1 MNKKVLAG
9 IPLVLPHLFGISLS
23 AQTRPNIIFIMTDDQ
38 SPIPIE
44 AAISTESR
52 PFGFNGDRY
61 VHTPVIDSLAQNG
74 IVFSRAYVPSS
85 VSSAS
90 RYSILTG
97 RYPSRCESDF
107 FMAQNP
113 AGEMSRPENNVE
125 LEEATQNLPRLLK
138 NAGYRT
144 GFVGKSHLVDQA
156 LLNASAT
163 GLGGYKTYSQG
174 DDPNLPEV
182 SEKMAYNH
190 DLWVKRVKEFGF
202 DYANAVYSANLKELN
217 NDSLNVH
224 NVEWKNKAAL
234 EFIEQ
239 SGDEPFFLYYSE
251 NIPHG
256 PAPWTKRDGKYPYG
270 LDANPKFTSKGLVEA
285 DYSYL
290 PGRDEIKS
298 EVQSLG
304 LDERHAWLTWFDY
317 AVGAIVDKLRDKGVL
332 ENTLII
338 ITSDHGNYNTEKAT
352 LYEGGVRVPL
362 MMFWPAGIEA
372 GLTYDELVQS
382 IDFPATFL
390 ELAGVDLDDI
400 DPIDGI
406 SLKSVLAGSKEPVHD
421 HLYFEIGYARGV
433 MTKNW
438 KYVAVRYDEETE
450 RGIEAGVKF
459 PGFQGELLDAP
470 YYTRNKDLGYRAAAK
485 NPLYFERNQLFNL
498 VNDPDELVNLY
509 NSKPDTALSLVKNLR
524 EILKSFPERPYG
536 EFTRSATTVLKEK
549 FPDNDLKIQ
558 IYPNPSKGCFNI
570 KLPESLQNGVYKVYD
585 LSGSLINYGSFC
597 SDQFELDLLNAS
609 SGFYYLVVSDAMI
622 SLSETLVIV

>member
-1 MNKKVLAG
+1 MKRRYLLGFSFAIPELIGLSLA
-9 IPLVLPHLFGISLS
+9 
-23 AQTRPNIIFIMTDDQ
+23 AQVRPNIIFIMTDDQ

-44 AAISTESR
+44 AASSTESR
-52 PFGFNGDRY
+52 PFGFNGDQY
-61 VHTPVIDSLAQNG
+61 VHTPVIDSLAHNG

-97 RYPSRCESDF
+97 RYASRCESGF
-107 FMAQNP
+107 FLAQNP

-125 LEEATQNLPRLLK
+125 LEEETQNLPRLLQS
-138 NAGYRT
+138 AGYRT
-144 GFVGKSHLVDQA
+144 GFVGKSHLIDQA
-156 LLNASAT
+156 LLNASKT
-163 GLGGYKTYSQG
+163 GSGGFKTYAQS

-182 SEKMAYNH
+182 SDKMAYNH
-190 DLWVKRVKEFGF
+190 NLWVERVKEFGF
-202 DYANAVYSANLKELN
+202 DYANAIYSGNLKELN

-234 EFIEQ
+234 EFIDQ
-239 SGDEPFFLYYSE
+239 SGEEPFFLYYSE

-256 PAPWTKRDGKYPYG
+256 PAPWIKRDGKYPYG
-270 LDANPKFTSKGLVEA
+270 MDANPKFTSKGLVEA

-298 EVQSLG
+298 EVNALG

-317 AVGAIVDKLRDKGVL
+317 AVGAIVEKLREKGML

-352 LYEGGVRVPL
+352 LYEGGVKVPL

-390 ELAGVDLDDI
+390 ELAGVNLDDI
-400 DPIDGI
+400 NPIDGI

-485 NPLYFERNQLFNL
+485 NPLYFERDQLFDL
-498 VNDPDELVNLY
+498 VNDPDEIVNLY
-509 NSKPDTALSLVKNLR
+509 DLKPDTVLCLVKKLQGILR
-524 EILKSFPERPYG
+524 SFQDRPYG
-536 EFTRSATTVLKEK
+536 EFTQDVTSSDHVISSS
-549 FPDNDLKIQ
+549 NDMTML
-558 IYPNPSKGCFNI
+558 IYPNPSDGNFEVR
-570 KLPESLQNGVYKVYD
+570 LPESHQDGRYKVF
-585 LSGSLINYGSFC
+585 SPAGSLISNGNYTCGRIEINLTSLPKGWYVLTATNNNRSLSGRF
-597 SDQFELDLLNAS
+597 LLN
-609 SGFYYLVVSDAMI
+609 
-622 SLSETLVIV
+622 